1 MASSNWGSSGP
12 SMARR
17 NADCRSRNAGI
28 NRLLGTLHRPLGRVG
43 FATQHSQV
51 WDIRVPLDQ
60 GGHRAKAGQRVGV
73 EGPDRGGDWRA
84 MIIDQD
90 RLAIGVIHRVPCE
103 VDFTHSARWQGI
115 EIGDRVTSK
124 IPAAYVDVVDIT
136 QEPTART

>member
-17 NADCRSRNAGI
+17 NAAWSSHNAGI
-28 NRLLGTLHRPLGRVG
+28 DRLLGTLHVPLGRVS
-43 FATQHSQV
+43 FATQHRQV

-60 GGHRAKAGQRVGV
+60 GGHRAKAGQRVAV

-90 RLAIGVIHRVPCE
+90 RLAIGVIHRMPRE
-103 VDFTHSARWQGI
+103 MDF
-115 EIGDRVTSK
+115 
-124 IPAAYVDVVDIT
+124 
-136 QEPTART
+136 